1 MMPNC
6 RRALRLCSAHVGLT
20 VGVCVGDP
28 GGRGLV
34 LSRFCGQSSGL
45 LFRISLPYPWP
56 DGGFTRFGSTGWMS
70 LSISPVLLVSL
81 LESIES
87 TSFMSALDRVTR
99 HISTNIVHDKKNRG
113 DMTFIWSGFLPLV
126 GFGLVLA

>member
-20 VGVCVGDP
+20 VGVVVGEP
-28 GGRGLV
+28 AGLGLV
-34 LSRFCGQSSGL
+34 LSLFCGQSSGL
-45 LFRISLPYPWP
+45 LFLSSLPYPWP
-56 DGGFTRFGSTGWMS
+56 DGGFTRLGSTGWMS

-87 TSFMSALDRVTR
+87 TSFMSALVTVTR
-99 HISTNIVHDKKNRG
+99 HITTNIVQDKENRG
-113 DMTFIWSGFLPLV
+113 DMTFIWSGFSP
-126 GFGLVLA
+126 